1 MEYQQ
6 RDPPSRIDPSGAP
19 KALSVSKFQ
28 RMPQQMLK
36 LSLLGFA
43 GVGFDHDRVE
53 FADLH
58 DSGAKIWMP
67 ASSQRPPMLTHRL
80 KTPFNVAGSG

>member
-1 MEYQQ
+1 MF
-6 RDPPSRIDPSGAP
+6 RIDPSGAP
-19 KALSVSKFQ
+19 KALSISKFQ
-28 RMPQQMLK
+28 RMPQQMFK
-36 LSLLGFA
+36 LSRLGFA

-67 ASSQRPPMLTHRL
+67 ASSQRPPMLTHRFE
-80 KTPFNVAGSG
+80 TPFNVAGSG